1 MNRITIE
8 EFSGLPD
15 QEQREIIKNAGV
27 YLDSINAGSE
37 KRTFYSIDHFFVEVQ
52 LDPIY
57 STPVSIRAFDTGEE
71 IDQYSSIFNELLT
84 ELFHP

>member
-15 QEQREIIKNAGV
+15 QEQREILKNIGV
-27 YLDSINAGSE
+27 YLDSFYSGGE
-37 KRTFYSIDHFFVEVQ
+37 KREFYSIDHFFVEVQ
-52 LDPIY
+52 IDLVDPI
-57 STPVSIRAFDTGEE
+57 PVKIKAFDTGEE
-71 IDQYSSIFNELLT
+71 IDQYSTIFNELIT